1 MNNFFTNENQLTSY
15 IAYPKYLFGNKLS
28 ETTKLIYIV
37 LLDRAKMSLKN
48 SSYTDSTG
56 VFVYFP
62 INKMAEAVNKS
73 EMTVKNAYS
82 ALEKAD
88 LIHRK
93 HQGVGRPNKIYVKLP
108 VADSFVSEENIPVR
122 QTENSLSDGQDFV
135 RLADKKVSG
144 NKTINKT
151 SLIKQES
158 KTGTAYGSQKNVFL
172 TDEEYSALVDEF
184 SIAEIEDY
192 IERVSSYMVRRNT
205 NYNSHSAT
213 IRRWILEDRQKKNKT
228 SDRVYERK
236 AGESL

>member
-1 MNNFFTNENQLTSY
+1 
-15 IAYPKYLFGNKLS
+15 LFGIKLS

-88 LIHRK
+88 LICRR

-108 VADSFVSEENIPVR
+108 VADSHVSTKNVSMT
-122 QTENSLSDGQDFV
+122 QKDNSLSDGNNSV
-135 RLADKKVSG
+135 H
-144 NKTINKT
+144 
-151 SLIKQES
+151 
-158 KTGTAYGSQKNVFL
+158 L
-172 TDEEYSALVDEF
+172 TD
-184 SIAEIEDY
+184 
-192 IERVSSYMVRRNT
+192 RNVS
-205 NYNSHSAT
+205 
-213 IRRWILEDRQKKNKT
+213 ENKP
-228 SDRVYERK
+228 
-236 AGESL
+236 SLTKP